1 LTEVVRPSSDEM
13 PVAKD
18 RYVVGSDSFQ
28 VNVTFCGQRNLMAMR
43 SEHEM
48 KGKVVL
54 VTGANGGLGTYVTQA
69 FLDAGA
75 TVIGTSR
82 KIQQSD
88 FNNTNFNALPA
99 EISTREG
106 AQTLVDQVV
115 ARFGKLDALAHTVGG
130 FAGGQSIAETD
141 DATFQRMFDLNLNCV
156 FHILRAAVPPL
167 RKTGNGRIIAIGSRA
182 ALEPGVGVGA
192 YSASKAAM
200 VCLIR
205 TVALENKDAGLTA
218 NAILP
223 GTMDTPANRK
233 AIPNAD
239 VSKWV
244 QPATVAELVVWL
256 AGETGK
262 DVNGSVIP
270 VYGKDA

>member
-1 LTEVVRPSSDEM
+1 
-13 PVAKD
+13 
-18 RYVVGSDSFQ
+18 
-28 VNVTFCGQRNLMAMR
+28 MAMR
-43 SEHEM
+43 SEHEL

-54 VTGANGGLGTYVTQA
+54 VTGADGGLGTYVTRT

-75 TVIGTSR
+75 TVVGTSR

-88 FNNTNFNALPA
+88 FDNPNFTALAA

-106 AQTLVDQVV
+106 AKTLLDQVV
-115 ARFGKLDALAHTVGG
+115 ARFRTLDVLAHTVGG
-130 FAGGQSIAETD
+130 FSGGQSIVDTD
-141 DATFQRMFDLNLNCV
+141 DTTLQRMFDLNLNCV
-156 FHILRAAVPPL
+156 FHMLRAAIPPL
-167 RKTGNGRIIAIGSRA
+167 RNAGNGRIIAIGSRA
-182 ALEPGVGVGA
+182 AVEPGAGVGA

-200 VCLIR
+200 VSLIR

-218 NAILP
+218 NVILP
-223 GTMDTPANRK
+223 GTIDTPANRK

-239 VSKWV
+239 VSKWI
-244 QPATVAELVVWL
+244 QPSSVAELVVWL
-256 AGETGK
+256 AGEAGK